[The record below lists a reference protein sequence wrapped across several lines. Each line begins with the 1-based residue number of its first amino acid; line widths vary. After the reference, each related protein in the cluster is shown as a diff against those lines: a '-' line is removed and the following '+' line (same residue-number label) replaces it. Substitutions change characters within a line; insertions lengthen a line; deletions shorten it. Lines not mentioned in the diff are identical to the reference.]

1 VLLALSKAKRRCSGL
16 RSLCSAAFVHCFS
29 SKGNKGMC
37 PASGINVALG
47 EAVEEATV
55 LLAGAEVPCCAA
67 AARTSDEDKTNRES
81 CILKLKTGQ
90 TMDEKDETVC

>member
-16 RSLCSAAFVHCFS
+16 RSLCSAAFVHWSS
-29 SKGNKGMC
+29 SKENRGTR
-37 PASGINVALG
+37 PASGIKVALG

-67 AARTSDEDKTNRES
+67 AARSRDDERTICES
-81 CILKLKTGQ
+81 CMVRITIGQ
-90 TMDEKDETVC
+90 KMGFEGKEM

>member
-29 SKGNKGMC
+29 SKGNKGTC
-37 PASGINVALG
+37 PASGIKVALG

-55 LLAGAEVPCCAA
+55 LLWSGGAVLCSCCQDQ
-67 AARTSDEDKTNRES
+67 RR
-81 CILKLKTGQ
+81 GQ
-90 TMDEKDETVC
+90 D